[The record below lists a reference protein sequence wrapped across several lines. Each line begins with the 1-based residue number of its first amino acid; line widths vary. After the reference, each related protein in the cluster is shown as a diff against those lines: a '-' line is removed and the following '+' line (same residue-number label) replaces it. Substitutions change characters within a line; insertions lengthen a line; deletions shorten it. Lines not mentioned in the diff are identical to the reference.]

1 MLEDHPLPSC
11 EYEAQVVAALGE
23 GHVPEQLTAHV
34 DQCAVCREVKLVF
47 RFLETASA
55 EKQDLQSSAAGLI
68 WWRARLYE
76 KRALAARSVTPIR
89 TVQTVAIVL
98 GLVAAAIFAAM
109 MGPEWIGKASPLVI
123 AVVLCGGGLIVST
136 AGLLAFWAR
145 APK

>member
-1 MLEDHPLPSC
+1 V
-11 EYEAQVVAALGE
+11 Q
-23 GHVPEQLTAHV
+23 
-34 DQCAVCREVKLVF
+34 LVF

-55 EKQDLQSSAAGLI
+55 ERDDAPASTAGLI

-98 GLVAAAIFAAM
+98 ALAVAAIFAAM
-109 MGPEWIGKASPLVI
+109 MGPEWIGKASPLVLA
-123 AVVLCGGGLIVST
+123 AVICGGGLIAST

>member
-1 MLEDHPLPSC
+1 
-11 EYEAQVVAALGE
+11 VAALGA
-23 GHVPEQLTAHV
+23 GHVPEELAAHV

-55 EKQDLQSSAAGLI
+55 EKQDVQASAAGLI

-89 TVQTVAIVL
+89 TVQTIAIVL
-98 GLVAAAIFAAM
+98 GLVAAAIFGAM
-109 MGPEWIGKASPLVI
+109 IGPEWIGKASPLVI
-123 AVVLCGGGLIVST
+123 AVVVCGGGLIVSS
-136 AGLLAFWAR
+136 AGLLAFWTR